1 MPLPRLSVVWIV
13 LLAAPILWGESL
25 PSLAIERAVD
35 LARGVPP
42 DLASDALIRLANL
55 DRLEKKRRIELLN
68 QAFDLAS
75 GAAQA
80 YKRRGAS
87 VHAAGP
93 AGFLERAYAQDLDA
107 LSLRLRAIEGL
118 LPLDP
123 RAARGRFEEMPP
135 LQLPPLSCEDFLIY
149 DVSRFYEVLGKVAA
163 ESFTAKEAR
172 EGAPAKF
179 LARYVGLISSPAQV
193 APAAR
198 LLAAAVVPDSEFQM
212 LATAFAGALSRIAGD
227 DRSFTYAARQ
237 AGAAI
242 EELAKLG
249 ERRAQLSPTVLVGAY
264 RTFLVNHLT
273 GARCEAL
280 ASSGDSDAAA
290 FFNEQLRIPV
300 LPPIGENELTPSKLE
315 GKAKGLTWCESPE
328 CRAIRDQFR
337 AVVFG
342 PDGEA
347 FRQGEREKNDWQAK
361 ARDFLASLSSWDH
374 STSASSAEH
383 FREKIGFYG
392 DLLAIVPNGDTREYV
407 LRSMLAF
414 LIQSRPQPEERIEW
428 YLPIVQLVGRVT
440 LDPLGLGRLASDL
453 GQANDPAI
461 ALEMAVEQIA
471 PHPVNEFMLLL

>member
-1 MPLPRLSVVWIV
+1 V
-13 LLAAPILWGESL
+13 LFTVFLAAPLWGEAIPA
-25 PSLAIERAVD
+25 PSIELVID
-35 LARGVPP
+35 LARGAPP

-68 QAFDLAS
+68 QAFDLAE

-107 LSLRLRAIEGL
+107 LSLRLRAVEQL

-123 RAARGRFEEMPP
+123 RAAREHFEEIPP
-135 LQLPPLSCEDFLIY
+135 LQLPPLSCEDFLVFDI
-149 DVSRFYEVLGKVAA
+149 SRFYEVLGKVAA
-163 ESFTAKEAR
+163 QSFTASEVSEKM
-172 EGAPAKF
+172 PAKF
-179 LARYVGLISSPAQV
+179 LARYVGLIVSPAQV

-198 LLAAAVVPDSEFQM
+198 LLAAAVLPDSEFQV

-227 DRSFTYAARQ
+227 DRSFTYAARE

-242 EELAKLG
+242 DDLAKIG
-249 ERRAQLSPTVLVGAY
+249 ERRALSPVVLLSAY

-273 GARCEAL
+273 RPRCEAL
-280 ASSGDSDAAA
+280 DSDSPSTPAS
-290 FFNEQLRIPV
+290 FFNDRLRIPV
-300 LPPIGENELTPSKLE
+300 LPPIGETEFMASKVE

-328 CRAIRDQFR
+328 CRAMRDQFR
-337 AVVFG
+337 GVVFK

-347 FRQGEREKNDWQAK
+347 FQQGERAK
-361 ARDFLASLSSWDH
+361 SEWLARAQDFLAALSLWDR
-374 STSASSAEH
+374 STDALPAEH
-383 FREKIGFYG
+383 FREKIGFYS
-392 DLLAIVPNGDTREYV
+392 DLLAIVPNGDTREFV

-414 LIQSRPQPEERIEW
+414 LMQSRPGSEERIEW

-453 GQANDPAI
+453 RQANDPAI
-461 ALEMAVEQIA
+461 AMEMAVEQIV